1 MIGRKPNTE
10 IRPKLLSFDHM
21 YNGNVSEST
30 VIRIMAYAFSRD
42 EIIKKRKALRKY
54 FKELRDK
61 ENKINNEQD
70 RANDED
76 IEKIVQLLL
85 RKKEEIGAVLRIQLD
100 LFNENDEKDVREKL
114 NEYIIKRKKDG
125 KIGSENKTKIEKE
138 YDDNFR
144 NYEIENKS

>member
-1 MIGRKPNTE
+1 MKFEYRK
-10 IRPKLLSFDHM
+10 
-21 YNGNVSEST
+21 
-30 VIRIMAYAFSRD
+30 
-42 EIIKKRKALRKY
+42 
-54 FKELRDK
+54 
-61 ENKINNEQD
+61 
-70 RANDED
+70 
-76 IEKIVQLLL
+76 
-85 RKKEEIGAVLRIQLD
+85 LRIQLD